1 MSLSL
6 SYCQLIRIVLAQMG
20 GSPVQQI
27 FNETSGGA
35 QKIIK
40 SLGIPGAAE
49 FGEAAALAEFTQ
61 QIVAQVKLVSSEINN
76 ATVIAQQF
84 FHNPVAE
91 GLGTINTT
99 IQTRIDYLSAIESK
113 TADQT
118 DELAHL
124 QEVKPKLTSFLTYT
138 NQLSGQST
146 GGGGFAGGCTL
157 ADLMGSGCSKSADVP
172 DVDLQTIVDGFN
184 SGAIITA
191 AKDKLIKAVADGT
204 GYTGAVAALQD
215 LNSAVVNFNNVIEN
229 KLNEKIITAAVEQFI
244 VGLAFDLLSGCNS
257 KLMNAIVNPTAK
269 AAITPFVEYQ
279 QKIRNGELP
288 AGGVS
293 PANTTMN
300 T

>member
-1 MSLSL
+1 MALSL
-6 SYCQLIRIVLAQMG
+6 SYCQLIRIILAQMG

-35 QKIIK
+35 QNIIK

-49 FGEAAALAEFTQ
+49 FGEAAALAQFTQ
-61 QIVAQVKLVSSEINN
+61 EIVAKVKAAASEINN

-84 FHNPVAE
+84 FHNPVAQ
-91 GLGTINTT
+91 GTAAINTT
-99 IQTRIDYLSAIESK
+99 IQTRIDFLTAIEFKTSDEIDELALLQESK
-113 TADQT
+113 T
-118 DELAHL
+118 
-124 QEVKPKLTSFLTYT
+124 KLTSFLTYT
-138 NQLSGQST
+138 NQLSGQAT
-146 GGGGFAGGCTL
+146 GGSGFAGGCTL
-157 ADLMGSGCSKSADVP
+157 ADLMGSGCSKSTDVP
-172 DVDLQTIVDGFN
+172 DIDLQTIIDGFN

-191 AKDKLIKAVADGT
+191 AKDKFVKAVADGT
-204 GYTGAVAALQD
+204 GYTGAVTALQD

-257 KLMNAIVNPTAK
+257 KLMNAIVSPSAK
-269 AAITPFVEYQ
+269 AAITPYVEYQ
-279 QKIRNGELP
+279 QKIKNGDLP

-293 PANTTMN
+293 PANTTLN